1 MRLIV
6 DTVSFT
12 LSHALFYLLP
22 SIRIP
27 PVDELIEQKSPC
39 VQTPTAKKKRQ
50 KKLKGS
56 WSRNHLI
63 FISVTYCVLGSH

>member
-6 DTVSFT
+6 DAVSFT
-12 LSHALFYLLP
+12 LLHALFYLLP

-39 VQTPTAKKKRQ
+39 VQTPTAKKK
-50 KKLKGS
+50 KKKAEEIKRKL
-56 WSRNHLI
+56 
-63 FISVTYCVLGSH
+63 V